1 MGLRG
6 LVWGLE
12 MGREVV
18 STHSESHSYRE
29 NFLESNTTL
38 SVTGCEE
45 AREVEA
51 QKHPREFLTPRSPG
65 RRGDEA
71 TKGGSGLTGV
81 GAGRGQWL
89 RAESRSQRQACGSE
103 PPEKQLSRKGL

>member
-18 STHSESHSYRE
+18 STHTESHSYRE
-29 NFLESNTTL
+29 NFLESNMTL

-51 QKHPREFLTPRSPG
+51 
-65 RRGDEA
+65 
-71 TKGGSGLTGV
+71 
-81 GAGRGQWL
+81 
-89 RAESRSQRQACGSE
+89 
-103 PPEKQLSRKGL
+103 